1 MNLKKNYYIDIFVIF
16 LIFIF
21 DRISKLYV
29 INLSENFERLDLEIT
44 SFLNLKLIWNDGI
57 AFGLLSSNQEIVYN
71 IISFLIFLIITYILF
86 KSFKTTG
93 FEKFFYILISGGA
106 LGNFY
111 DRLVYKSV
119 PDFIDLHYEQFNWFI
134 FNLADIFISIG
145 IIFLIMYEIFLSKK
159 SNE

>member
-1 MNLKKNYYIDIFVIF
+1 MSLKKNYYIDIFVIF